1 MYLQNLKGEWYLF
14 KLFIYQHV
22 CLKQDVTINNI
33 IPKLYP
39 AEFERER
46 ERERRTERKEGKVTH
61 KNMLGYVLVSSPFYW
76 KQDLFIH

>member
-46 ERERRTERKEGKVTH
+46 EREREREGQRERKEKSHT
-61 KNMLGYVLVSSPFYW
+61 KICLVMY
-76 KQDLFIH
+76 